1 MLKKSNR
8 KILVGVISS
17 ALFSVSSVSLVL
29 AEDNQTHNLM
39 SGSGEPV
46 LSNQEGNCVKTP
58 VSPNDPNR
66 PFEVCGD
73 VRDSDGDGV
82 FDDKDECPNTPKDAK
97 VDERGCPDSDNDG
110 VADDKDDC
118 PNNTPEEISAGVD
131 SRGCPRDSDGD
142 GVPDYRDRCPNTP
155 RGQVVR
161 ADGCAESDVRSVD
174 VSTLSADVS
183 FAVNK
188 SDLRSEAR
196 QILDEKAAQII
207 QLNDVIFDVIVV
219 GHTDSTGS
227 NKYNQ
232 SLSERRAASVMNY
245 LISKGVSA
253 SVIKAHGEGE
263 DRPIASNNTKD
274 GRAKNRRVEIS
285 VRKIQ

>member
-8 KILVGVISS
+8 KILVGVVSS
-17 ALFSVSSVSLVL
+17 ALFSVASVSLL
-29 AEDNQTHNLM
+29 ADENRTHNLIN
-39 SGSGEPV
+39 GSGDPV
-46 LSNQEGNCVKTP
+46 LSGQEGQCVKTP

-73 VRDSDGDGV
+73 IADSDGDGV
-82 FDDKDECPNTPKDAK
+82 YDDKDECPNTPKGEK
-97 VDERGCPDSDNDG
+97 VDERGCHDSDNDG
-110 VADDKDDC
+110 VPNDRDDC

-131 SRGCPRDSDGD
+131 SRGCPKDTDGD
-142 GVPDYRDRCPNTP
+142 GVPDYRDRCPNSP
-155 RGQVVR
+155 PGSKVR
-161 ADGCAESDVRSVD
+161 ADGCAEGDVRSVD

-188 SDLRSEAR
+188 SDLRPEAR
-196 QILDEKAAQII
+196 QILDAKAAQII
-207 QLNDVIFDVIVV
+207 QLNDVVYDVIVV

-227 NKYNQ
+227 RAYNQ
-232 SLSERRAASVMNY
+232 GLSERRAASVMNY

-263 DRPIASNNTKD
+263 DRPIASNKTRA
-274 GRAKNRRVEIS
+274 GRAQNRRVEIS

>member
-8 KILVGVISS
+8 KILVGLISTV
-17 ALFSVSSVSLVL
+17 LFSMASVSI
-29 AEDNQTHNLM
+29 ADEDQTHNLM
-39 SGSGEPV
+39 SGSGDPV
-46 LSNQEGNCVKTP
+46 LSTQEGNCVKTP
-58 VSPNDPNR
+58 VSPNDPNK

-73 VRDSDGDGV
+73 VT
-82 FDDKDECPNTPKDAK
+82 TP
-97 VDERGCPDSDNDG
+97 PDSDNDG
-110 VADDKDDC
+110 VPDKDDDC

-131 SRGCPRDSDGD
+131 SRGCPRDTDGD

-155 RGQVVR
+155 RGAVVR

-174 VSTLSADVS
+174 VSTLAADVS
-183 FAVNK
+183 FDVNK
-188 SDLRSEAR
+188 SDLRPEAR
-196 QILDEKAAQII
+196 QILDAKAVQIM
-207 QLNDVIFDVIVV
+207 QLNDVIFDVIIV

-227 NKYNQ
+227 NQYNQ
-232 SLSERRAASVMNY
+232 GLSERRAASVMNY
-245 LISKGVSA
+245 LISKGVSP

-263 DRPIASNNTKD
+263 DHPIASNNTRE